1 MYAVFLIYKNLEF
14 SFYARKFALNMSKF
28 LSILKKVFN
37 KYIIVVVMFAIAI
50 TTTDEHNVFISLEN
64 KRTIKHLEQE
74 LAFYRNKSEE
84 NKKRLEQL

>member
-1 MYAVFLIYKNLEF
+1 
-14 SFYARKFALNMSKF
+14 
-28 LSILKKVFN
+28 
-37 KYIIVVVMFAIAI
+37 MFAIAI